1 MDRYLNTAFAA
12 AFAFALT
19 LGSIGAI
26 VTVPPVQA
34 EVPAALALPAI
45 A

>member
-1 MDRYLNTAFAA
+1 MNRAFNTIFVAALAFAIS
-12 AFAFALT
+12 

-26 VTVPPVQA
+26 VTVSPSQA

>member
-1 MDRYLNTAFAA
+1 MNRLLNQSFAA
-12 AFAFALT
+12 AFAAILA

-26 VTVPPVQA
+26 VTVPPAQA
-34 EVPAALALPAI
+34 EVPAALAMPAI